1 MSYKKSRLIG
11 RIEVQLATCVCP
23 DVVLNFVRFCKK
35 NQIKY
40 SNQGR
45 IVPSDCELPLKINRV
60 FPKLY
65 FETDIPINHPITNID
80 NLCCRDDAINH
91 NRIGV
96 LSFDPNKILN
106 RGHIYFAISLR
117 SMPILDEKR
126 IGFGRILEGMDV
138 LTMVEDL
145 GTKNGKVIKLIEISN
160 CGLVNYDN

>member
-1 MSYKKSRLIG
+1 M
-11 RIEVQLATCVCP
+11 QLATCVCP

-40 SNQGR
+40 TEQGR
-45 IVPSDCELPLKINRV
+45 VAPIDCELPSKIKRV

-65 FETDIPINHPITNID
+65 FESDIPINHPITNIE
-80 NLCCRDDAINH
+80 NLCCRKDVINH
-91 NRIGV
+91 KRFGV
-96 LSFDPNKILN
+96 LSFDPRKILN

-117 SMPILDEKR
+117 PMSILDEKR

-145 GTKNGKVIKLIEISN
+145 GTKNGKVIKPIEISN
-160 CGLVNYDN
+160 CGLINY